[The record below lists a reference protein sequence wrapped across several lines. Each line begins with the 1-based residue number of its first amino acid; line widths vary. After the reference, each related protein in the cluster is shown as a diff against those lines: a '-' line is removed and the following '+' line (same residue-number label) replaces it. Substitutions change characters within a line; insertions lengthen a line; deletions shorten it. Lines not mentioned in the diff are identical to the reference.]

1 MNPADI
7 SLRLARRID
16 APTLAAMSRDLVETG
31 LGWQYRTER
40 VSQLLRDPETVTVVA
55 GDRGRTVGF
64 AIMRLGD
71 ERAHLVLLAVRPSH
85 QQRRIGTRMTEWLVE
100 TAATAGMASV
110 HVELRAGNRAAY
122 RLYRATGFTETLRLE
137 GYYRGRETAIRMMR
151 LLRRPGIA
159 PQTWSPPTIDE
170 R

>member
-7 SLRLARRID
+7 QLRLARRSD
-16 APTLAAMSRDLVETG
+16 APTLAGMSRDLIETG
-31 LGWQYRTER
+31 LGWHYRTDR
-40 VSQLLRDPETVTVVA
+40 MSQLLGDAETVTVVA

-64 AIMRLGD
+64 AMMRLGE

-85 QQRRIGTRMTEWLVE
+85 RQRRIGRRLTEWLVE
-100 TAATAGMASV
+100 TAVTAGMASV
-110 HVELRAGNRAAY
+110 HVELRAGNRAAF

-159 PQTWSPPTIDE
+159 PPTWTPPTIDE